1 MTQVRQ
7 ALRFALD
14 PTVARGRDLGRH
26 TSAARFCFN
35 WGLDQVKAAMEA
47 RQAGDSAAKLPT
59 AMSLH
64 RQWNSWKRS
73 PEGIA

>member
-26 TSAARFCFN
+26 TGAAWFCFN
-35 WGLDQVKAAMEA
+35 WGPDQVKAAMEA